1 MSSEKLFG
9 ASQRTVQGESAT
21 TSAAKAAAIRIKPPA
36 DSAMRNERK
45 KLDWKVTHNGRG
57 LYPDVKNPGL

>member
-9 ASQRTVQGESAT
+9 ASQRTAQGELAT

-36 DSAMRNERK
+36 DSAVKNKRE
-45 KLDWKVTHNGRG
+45 KLDWKVTHDDRG
-57 LYPDVKNPGL
+57 LYPDVKNLGS